1 MMYLW
6 NCCLGISVCIT
17 MVTRNVVLK
26 PKDGDFTGVWK
37 RKNTLNE
44 ISKRY
49 LSVFQVPCL
58 HLFGNQTVVT

>member
-6 NCCLGISVCIT
+6 NYCLGISVCIT

-44 ISKRY
+44 ISKH